1 MMNYKTMMKKYT
13 AVFFA
18 AVLCTLPCSL
28 SAQTPSTEEMYGILE
43 KQYES
48 GNFDK
53 DITCMLSL
61 IIEKPNEPKSA
72 QQYKL
77 FRRDTK
83 DQTTL
88 VQLAPE
94 ADKGTGYMQEK
105 NNLWVYDPTSHQFT
119 HSSLKRTIGDSDA
132 SVSDVN
138 KRSAFR
144 KTYEIT
150 DIAASKLGKFDVYAV
165 TLKPLLSDA
174 KYAQEKFFVRKDD
187 PLILKIESYGSS
199 GRLMRT
205 TLLPKYVKIGNFNW
219 PAHSIYINEI
229 NKGEKTTQILS
240 DFDTSDIPDVVFTK
254 AYLEKI
260 N

>member
-1 MMNYKTMMKKYT
+1 MNYKTMIKKSA

-18 AVLCTLPCSL
+18 AVLCTLPLSL
-28 SAQTPSTEEMYGILE
+28 SAQIPSTEEMYGILE
-43 KQYES
+43 KQYS
-48 GNFDK
+48 AGNFDK
-53 DITCMLSL
+53 DITCTLSL

-119 HSSLKRTIGDSDA
+119 HSSLKRAIGDSDA

-138 KRSAFR
+138 KRSEFR

-165 TLKPLLSDA
+165 TLKTLLSDA
-174 KYAQEKFFVRKDD
+174 RYAQEKYYVRKTD

-219 PAHSIYINEI
+219 PAQSIYINEI

>member
-1 MMNYKTMMKKYT
+1 MNKTTMMKKYAA
-13 AVFFA
+13 AVFA
-18 AVLCTLPCSL
+18 AVFCVLPFSL
-28 SAQTPSTEEMYGILE
+28 FAQIPSTEQMYGILE

-53 DITCMLSL
+53 DISCTLSL
-61 IIEKPNEPKSA
+61 IIEKPSEPKSA
-72 QQYKL
+72 IQFKL
-77 FRRDTK
+77 FRRDKK

-94 ADKGTGYMQEK
+94 ADKGTGYLQEK

-119 HSSLKRTIGDSDA
+119 HSSLKRAIGDSDA
-132 SVSDVN
+132 SVSDVK
-138 KRSAFR
+138 KRSEFR
-144 KTYEIT
+144 RTYEIT
-150 DIAASKLGKFDVYAV
+150 NIEEAKVGKFEVYAV
-165 TLKPLLSDA
+165 TLKTLLSDA
-174 KYAQEKFFVRKDD
+174 TYTQEKFYVRKVD

-205 TLLPKYVKIGNFNW
+205 TLIPKYVKIGTYNW
-219 PAHSIYINEI
+219 AAQSIYINEI
-229 NKGEKTTQILS
+229 NKGEKTTQVLS
-240 DFDTSDIPDVVFTK
+240 DFDTSTIPDVVFTK